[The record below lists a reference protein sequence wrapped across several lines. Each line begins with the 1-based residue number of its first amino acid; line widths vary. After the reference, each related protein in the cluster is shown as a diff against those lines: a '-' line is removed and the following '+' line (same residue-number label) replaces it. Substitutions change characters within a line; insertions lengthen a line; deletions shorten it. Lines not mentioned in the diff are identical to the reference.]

1 MKEQGV
7 IRESNSPWSSPIV
20 LVRKKSGKI
29 RPCIDYR
36 KVNSVNKLMPSLF
49 QGYFLD
55 AASEVKLF
63 STFDLTSWYFQI
75 LVKKRWYTEDSL
87 WNEIRLYEF
96 TCMLFCLCNSAATF
110 KRVMEIA
117 LIGLQWLTCL
127 VYIDDI
133 IAFGRYFKEHMRRI
147 EDVLDRKKTA
157 GLKLKPEKCEL
168 LQKEVCFLA
177 HVINEK
183 GILPNPDNV
192 TKVLSCSVPKS
203 ATDVRQF

>member
-63 STFDLTSWYFQI
+63 STFDLTS
-75 LVKKRWYTEDSL
+75 
-87 WNEIRLYEF
+87 
-96 TCMLFCLCNSAATF
+96 
-110 KRVMEIA
+110 
-117 LIGLQWLTCL
+117 
-127 VYIDDI
+127 
-133 IAFGRYFKEHMRRI
+133 
-147 EDVLDRKKTA
+147 
-157 GLKLKPEKCEL
+157 
-168 LQKEVCFLA
+168 
-177 HVINEK
+177 
-183 GILPNPDNV
+183 
-192 TKVLSCSVPKS
+192 
-203 ATDVRQF
+203 